1 MFLDLPDPDDT
12 LNRKHQKITVNFP
25 IRILSCHATPANI
38 DLPAYSEPD
47 SVNTINNG
55 STPSLQ
61 SPPSNLGCDTA
72 VVQVTDCND
81 IMFAAR
87 HASSPPA
94 YESLITNGTRGR

>member
-47 SVNTINNG
+47 SVSTINNG
-55 STPSLQ
+55 STPSSQ
-61 SPPSNLGCDTA
+61 SPHSDIDCDSA
-72 VVQVTDCND
+72 PVQVTDCND
-81 IMFAAR
+81 IKFAAR
-87 HASSPPA
+87 QSYSPPA
-94 YESLITNGTRGR
+94 YESLITNGASGR